1 MLRKA
6 RGKNGLLG
14 QSLLKTAGQ
23 KKQEVKEVIK
33 IQVPEAARR
42 IIEQLNT
49 SGFEAYVVGGCV
61 RDSLLGRQPEDWD
74 ITTSAKP
81 EQVKEIFNRT
91 VDTGIQHGTVTVLID
106 HEGYEVTTYRIDGEY
121 EDGRHPKSVEFTG
134 SLLEDLKRRDF
145 TINAM
150 AYSDREGLV
159 DAFDGVKDLE
169 SRVIRCVGNALD
181 RFTEDALRILRAIRF
196 SAQLDFNMEGE
207 TRAAISVIA
216 PNMAKVSKE
225 RIQVELTKLLL
236 SDHPGRLKDVYE
248 NGIGP
253 YISEHFEAAGKRLF
267 EAERIVGLPLKK
279 HMRWS
284 GFLRQEE
291 PEDAVRILREL
302 KLDNETIQQT
312 KTLVSLW
319 KTEIPVHKPAIRQ
332 VMSGLS
338 PELFKDLLCFQ
349 KVFFQPP
356 DNTRLKMVEQYSE
369 EILRDGECVRLKD
382 MAVTGRELIDAG
394 MKPGPEMGAVLN
406 YLFQMVLEQPECNNR
421 EYLMKSAEHFLK
433 EQG

>member
-1 MLRKA
+1 M
-6 RGKNGLLG
+6 
-14 QSLLKTAGQ
+14 
-23 KKQEVKEVIK
+23 IK

-134 SLLEDLKRRDF
+134 NLLEDLKRRDF

-169 SRVIRCVGNALD
+169 GRVIRCVGNPID

-196 SAQLDFNMEGE
+196 SAQLGFDMEAE

-236 SDHPGRLKDVYE
+236 SDHPERLKDVYE

-253 YISEHFEAAGKRLF
+253 YISKHFEAAGRQPF
-267 EAERIVGLPLKK
+267 ESERFTELPPVK

-284 GFLRQEE
+284 GFLRLEE
-291 PEDAVRILREL
+291 PEDAVGILKEL
-302 KLDNETIQQT
+302 KLDNDTIYQT

-319 KTEIPVHKPAIRQ
+319 KTEIPAQKPAIRQ
-332 VMSGLS
+332 VMSTLS
-338 PELFKDLLCFQ
+338 PELFKDLLWFQ
-349 KVFFQPP
+349 KVFCPP
-356 DNTRLKMVEQYSE
+356 SYKNRLEMVEQYSE
-369 EILRDGECVRLKD
+369 EILRAGDCIRLKD

-394 MKPGPEMGAVLN
+394 MKPGPEMGTVLN
-406 YLFQMVLEQPECNNR
+406 RLFQLVLEKPECNNR
-421 EYLMKSAEHFLK
+421 EYLMKSAEQFIK